1 MIKLDAKVEMAI
13 VNIINLDIEIKVF
26 TIKIITDLIF
36 EINDNNKYIKMLLI
50 KQSMIVFF

>member
-1 MIKLDAKVEMAI
+1 MMKLDAKVEMAI

-36 EINDNNKYIKMLLI
+36 EINDNNKYTKMFLI